1 MQQCVCTTIQH
12 DNHPGEPCDKQAIT
26 DDGYCRECH
35 AKAVREHADTKPDM
49 LSYQARSAADSDR
62 HSEAQ
67 SPAKAQARSG
77 TDDSQDGLSAEK
89 QYHLTCGQAEDRD

>member
-1 MQQCVCTTIQH
+1 MQQCVCTTTQH
-12 DNHPGEPCDKQAIT
+12 DNHPGEPCDKQATT

-62 HSEAQ
+62 QSEAHLPRKLKRD
-67 SPAKAQARSG
+67 PAPG
-77 TDDSQDGLSAEK
+77 DSRDASSAEK
-89 QYHLTCGQAEDRD
+89 QYHLTCGQVEDRD